1 MMVLLPSAKV
11 DASAAIDY
19 SKLNLATSIVN
30 ADISTTAAIATNKLG
45 TGAVLQVVNN
55 YDATTSTTSATFTD
69 IFGSDLSITLSSTSN
84 KVLIIANAGLGRASN
99 SGGAADC
106 QVELRVVNTTTGTD
120 VAPRSNATRVRAQSV
135 ADINGTLNVTV
146 IDDATFSTTTQ
157 TYNVQFKRGGGNDAV
172 FADNLQVLIIEIA
185 G

>member
-1 MMVLLPSAKV
+1 MAITRLGGANAITGTLP
-11 DASAAIDY
+11 AANIND
-19 SKLNLATSIVN
+19 TSIGN
-30 ADISTTAAIATNKLG
+30 ITALPAGVGGK
-45 TGAVLQVVNN
+45 VLQVVSN
-55 YDATTSTTSATFTD
+55 YDATTSTSSASFVD

-84 KVLIIANAGLGRASN
+84 KVLIIANAGLGRSSN
-99 SGGAADC
+99 SGGTADC
-106 QVELRVVNTTTGTD
+106 QVELRVVNTTTGSD
-120 VAPRSNATRVRAQSV
+120 VAPESNATRVRAQSV
-135 ADINGTLNVTV
+135 NDINGTLNVTV